1 MITLTARAQNA
12 YAPASPATHT
22 PRDAEYHA
30 FAHVT
35 GLLSVARDTP
45 RDAIGYTARLAEA
58 LHENVRLWMALGAD
72 VASDENQLPKPLR
85 VQILGLANF
94 ARTHMLRVL
103 AGEETV
109 DPLIDVNMAI
119 MKGLR
124 GTEEEQRP

>member
-1 MITLTARAQNA
+1 M
-12 YAPASPATHT
+12 PE
-22 PRDAEYHA
+22 DAL
-30 FAHVT
+30 
-35 GLLSVARDTP
+35 GR
-45 RDAIGYTARLAEA
+45 TARLAEA
-58 LHENVRLWMALGAD
+58 MHDNVRLWMALGAD

-109 DPLIDVNMAI
+109 DALIDINMAI

-124 GTEEEQRP
+124 GQEGAP